1 MAEDVFIS
9 YSHEN
14 KDAARILA
22 EMIGAKGFG
31 VWWDHELVA
40 GDSYTDVIES
50 KLDAA
55 KAVIV
60 IWSETSRKSHWVRD
74 EAAVGR
80 DRNRLLP
87 VTIDSNPPPLGFRQI
102 QTIDLQGWDGR
113 DAGRLASL
121 FRGLAGLMGAKPQA
135 QAQHATGS
143 SNPFGGAAVSPEL
156 VSEPAKSGKLVA
168 GVNATPNNKP
178 LKQILHEEKKQRSF
192 FRTYF
197 WTSFLVSGVV
207 SVLAGLMLTS
217 QGSSSLGMAGSGD
230 SSTFQQ
236 GVGIVVAFVF
246 VGFGLFLGRFF
257 VIVGRRFSKRK
268 SIRYFDSVTNIL
280 LIASVILII
289 PSMMFYGS
297 APDEQPLTIA
307 EKIALVPLAA
317 IGVMFP
323 LLAFFSIPVGFFRG
337 LNRNSYADGK

>member
-22 EMIGAKGFG
+22 EMIGAKGYG

-40 GDSYTDVIES
+40 GDSYADVIES

-87 VTIDSNPPPLGFRQI
+87 VAIDSNPPPLGFRQI

-121 FRGLAGLMGAKPQA
+121 FRGLSGLLGVQA
-135 QAQHATGS
+135 QDKPAAT
-143 SNPFGGAAVSPEL
+143 NAFGGSTVAAD
-156 VSEPAKSGKLVA
+156 EPAKGGKLAA
-168 GVNATPNNKP
+168 GVNAAPNNKP

-192 FRTYF
+192 FRTY
-197 WTSFLVSGVV
+197 WLTSFIVSGVV
-207 SVLAGLMLTS
+207 SVFCGFLLAS
-217 QGSSSLGMAGSGD
+217 QGSSGMGGTLTGSASDQIGLGV
-230 SSTFQQ
+230 F
-236 GVGIVVAFVF
+236 VAFVF
-246 VGFGLFLGRFF
+246 VGIGLFLGRFF
-257 VIVGRRFSKRK
+257 VIIGRRLSKRK
-268 SIRYFDSVTNIL
+268 SVRYFDSVTTIL
-280 LIASVILII
+280 MIVSIVLVVPTMLVYQDPQGEA
-289 PSMMFYGS
+289 
-297 APDEQPLTIA
+297 PLTLA
-307 EKIALVPLAA
+307 EKIALIPLAG
-317 IGVMFP
+317 IGAMFP
-323 LLAFFSIPVGFFRG
+323 MLAFFSIFVGFLRG
-337 LNRNSYADGK
+337 LGRTSYADGK